1 MVGEKK
7 SFFTFPWWM
16 NRKRNHLALVSLY
29 VLENNGVRHVAAA
42 LREQGF
48 KVTEIYFKDW
58 VNNAFQWPTRREV
71 DLLLDLIARR
81 GCDIVGLSVRASGYA
96 NLAASL
102 TREIQKKLELPVLWG
117 GMHPTFIPERCITL
131 TDIVCVGEAEV
142 PIVNLMNRLSQ
153 GESPL
158 NLESFWFSGVS
169 DAPGGFVKNRLAP
182 LVEDLDLLPFRDF
195 HSHQDKFYIDGK
207 KVKQGDPFVEDPGVQ
222 IMCSRGCPYGTCT
235 YCSNS
240 VLKKAYRGRGKY
252 YRVRSPENVIQ
263 ELEYTK
269 KHFPNM
275 SRIRFD
281 DEIFPIDLEWFE
293 EFCRLYPDRIGLP
306 FEVLYDARTVDSKRL
321 TMLKEAGLDRIYMGI
336 QNTEEINF
344 KLYNRRI
351 TDEQVLKAAQ
361 TVHELEI
368 PVSYHVILDDPV
380 ATEETK
386 RKLFDLLLEL
396 PRPFDLYLFSLTIY
410 PKSAVEEQLKK
421 LGLITDAD
429 VEGVATKIF
438 SQYRVDLAFP
448 RSPDDLFWTSLIV
461 MVSKGFIPKRLLR
474 FLSNSRFLRK
484 HPRLLAGA
492 AQLAN
497 IIKMG
502 LLVLDLIRRREMTWL
517 LIKRWLNPKSLITA

>member
-1 MVGEKK
+1 
-7 SFFTFPWWM
+7 
-16 NRKRNHLALVSLY
+16 
-29 VLENNGVRHVAAA
+29 
-42 LREQGF
+42 
-48 KVTEIYFKDW
+48 
-58 VNNAFQWPTRREV
+58 
-71 DLLLDLIARR
+71 
-81 GCDIVGLSVRASGYA
+81 
-96 NLAASL
+96 
-102 TREIQKKLELPVLWG
+102 
-117 GMHPTFIPERCITL
+117 
-131 TDIVCVGEAEV
+131 
-142 PIVNLMNRLSQ
+142 
-153 GESPL
+153 
-158 NLESFWFSGVS
+158 
-169 DAPGGFVKNRLAP
+169 
-182 LVEDLDLLPFRDF
+182 
-195 HSHQDKFYIDGK
+195 
-207 KVKQGDPFVEDPGVQ
+207 
-222 IMCSRGCPYGTCT
+222 
-235 YCSNS
+235 
-240 VLKKAYRGRGKY
+240 
-252 YRVRSPENVIQ
+252 
-263 ELEYTK
+263 
-269 KHFPNM
+269 
-275 SRIRFD
+275 
-281 DEIFPIDLEWFE
+281 
-293 EFCRLYPDRIGLP
+293 
-306 FEVLYDARTVDSKRL
+306 
-321 TMLKEAGLDRIYMGI
+321 MGI